1 MLTNKEFR
9 LVVEEVAKRY
19 NEKLKKESAKRKKK
33 YV

>member
-9 LVVEEVAKRY
+9 SAVEEVAKRY
-19 NEKLKKESAKRKKK
+19 KEKVKKEQKKVGKK